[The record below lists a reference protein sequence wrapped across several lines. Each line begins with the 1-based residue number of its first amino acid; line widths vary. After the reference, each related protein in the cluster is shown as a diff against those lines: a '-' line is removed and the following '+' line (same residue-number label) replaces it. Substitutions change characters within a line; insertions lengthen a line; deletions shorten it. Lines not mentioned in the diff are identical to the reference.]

1 MAPRERSWEQKL
13 NPGSKIGI
21 KKGSVKANIIKMSL
35 LPSNVVI
42 IASKLQRLIIY
53 LNLFSQALNFLVKAH
68 RTRTQ
73 ASGWEID
80 VGQFKAVAELTLK
93 LSQGEPNF

>member
-42 IASKLQRLIIY
+42 IASKLQRLKIY

-80 VGQFKAVAELTLK
+80 VSQFKAVAELTLK

>member
-21 KKGSVKANIIKMSL
+21 KKGSVKANIFKMSL

-42 IASKLQRLIIY
+42 IASKLQRLIMY

-80 VGQFKAVAELTLK
+80 VNQFKAVAELTLK